1 MHSFYVSAGDLNSG
15 PHAYTL
21 ELISLLLP
29 FVVLEIELHTC
40 QARALTLRALSPI
53 PILFNHLEFCR
64 IFVEKTTSSKIAFIR
79 IFIII

>member
-21 ELISLLLP
+21 EVISLLLP

-40 QARALTLRALSPI
+40 QARGLTLS
-53 PILFNHLEFCR
+53 
-64 IFVEKTTSSKIAFIR
+64 
-79 IFIII
+79 